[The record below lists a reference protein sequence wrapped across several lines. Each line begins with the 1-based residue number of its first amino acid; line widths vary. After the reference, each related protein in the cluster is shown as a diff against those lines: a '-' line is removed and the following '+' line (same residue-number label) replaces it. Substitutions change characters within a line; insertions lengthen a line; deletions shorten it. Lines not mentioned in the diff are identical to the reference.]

1 MGIKVQLFGPS
12 RPKANYPL
20 RHRYVCLRPTI
31 YVRIFHAYSF
41 FPYRQQKYGHC
52 QVSQHC
58 VWFSFNVSWK
68 QGVSCSWASLCQT
81 HPAPSAPNNLRDWLM
96 ILVSSAD
103 SIGRVWHEME
113 RAVLHEQILACG
125 FVYWFVCC
133 VVFFFWF
140 CLKSYIVMFP

>member
-20 RHRYVCLRPTI
+20 RHRYFCLRPTF
-31 YVRIFHAYSF
+31 YVRIFNAYSL
-41 FPYRQQKYGHC
+41 FPIDNRNMAIVRCH
-52 QVSQHC
+52 STME
-58 VWFSFNVSWK
+58 WFSFNVSWK

-103 SIGRVWHEME
+103 SIGRVWHETEELCSMSKSWP
-113 RAVLHEQILACG
+113 VLLFVGLFVVLCFSFG
-125 FVYWFVCC
+125 FASKAT
-133 VVFFFWF
+133 
-140 CLKSYIVMFP
+140 L